1 METFG
6 RGCLYLIIGAA
17 VLLGLAFITQS
28 HIQIPFFIFIPLV
41 ALAFYIA
48 KKKTDKKRE
57 DEW

>member
-28 HIQIPFFIFIPLV
+28 HIQIPCVIFIPLV
-41 ALAFYIA
+41 ALAFYVA
-48 KKKTDKKRE
+48 KKKTEKKRE